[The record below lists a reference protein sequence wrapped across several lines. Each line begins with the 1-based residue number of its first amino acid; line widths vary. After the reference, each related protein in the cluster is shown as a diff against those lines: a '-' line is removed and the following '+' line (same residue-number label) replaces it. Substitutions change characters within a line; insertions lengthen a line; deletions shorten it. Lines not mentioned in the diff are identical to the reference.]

1 MATDEQPEG
10 DTGAQAP
17 ERPVTPPAPVAAPA
31 DKELRRTVA
40 GQSAEIQELA
50 ETVAAVRASVEAQ
63 TARID
68 AMVVRLVKA
77 GYTGLRGV

>member
-17 ERPVTPPAPVAAPA
+17 ERPVTPPA